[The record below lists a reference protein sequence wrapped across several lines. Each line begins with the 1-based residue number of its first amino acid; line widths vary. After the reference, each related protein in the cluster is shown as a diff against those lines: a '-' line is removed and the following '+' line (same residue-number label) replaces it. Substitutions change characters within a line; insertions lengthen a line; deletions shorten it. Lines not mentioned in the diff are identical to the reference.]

1 MQEKKSPNKWV
12 ITILVFIAIAAMWM
26 LTHNDQPG
34 ISDIDDV
41 VRVSPNWKWQRL
53 SSIGSVL
60 IEGTITN
67 TSNETIRYVK
77 LRGVVLD
84 ANSNQIGT
92 DWTYADSDI
101 IPPGGSSTFDLYI
114 DCDVYQA
121 KQAGVAPESYK

>member
-1 MQEKKSPNKWV
+1 MEKKAPNKWV
-12 ITILVFIAIAAMWM
+12 IIILVFVAIAVMWM
-26 LTHNDQPG
+26 LTHNDPLG

-67 TSNETIRYVK
+67 ISNQTIRYVK
-77 LRGVVLD
+77 LRGVVAD
-84 ANSNQIGT
+84 ANGNQIGT

-114 DCDVYQA
+114 DCDTSLA